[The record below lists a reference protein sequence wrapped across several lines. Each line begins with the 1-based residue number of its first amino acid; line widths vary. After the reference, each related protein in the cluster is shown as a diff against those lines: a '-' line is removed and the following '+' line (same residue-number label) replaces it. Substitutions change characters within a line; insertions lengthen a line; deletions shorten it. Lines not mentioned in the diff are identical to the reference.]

1 MRSRKC
7 AYLIEIGL
15 KIEKKFSHDFMGL
28 FHSMWEKTPLK
39 SGCCAARECSA
50 LLSDSCPGIDENV
63 EMGLREKKER
73 FRSLKRFT
81 QEKESIFPHCKK
93 KVCFLKQTF
102 KKSNKKRRESFFDNS
117 ITYKV
122 DKERTIFLLNHL
134 IGFCWLISFFI
145 RSQNLFSQRGALSL
159 F

>member
-1 MRSRKC
+1 
-7 AYLIEIGL
+7 
-15 KIEKKFSHDFMGL
+15 
-28 FHSMWEKTPLK
+28 
-39 SGCCAARECSA
+39 
-50 LLSDSCPGIDENV
+50 
-63 EMGLREKKER
+63 MGLREKKER

-122 DKERTIFLLNHL
+122 DKERTI
-134 IGFCWLISFFI
+134 SFFAKSSNRI
-145 RSQNLFSQRGALSL
+145 LLTDF
-159 F
+159 FFH

>member
-1 MRSRKC
+1 MKSDNKESQPITKAVYLPISTVLSMRSRKC

-39 SGCCAARECSA
+39 SGLLRCARM

-93 KVCFLKQTF
+93 KFAF
-102 KKSNKKRRESFFDNS
+102 
-117 ITYKV
+117 
-122 DKERTIFLLNHL
+122 
-134 IGFCWLISFFI
+134 
-145 RSQNLFSQRGALSL
+145 
-159 F
+159 